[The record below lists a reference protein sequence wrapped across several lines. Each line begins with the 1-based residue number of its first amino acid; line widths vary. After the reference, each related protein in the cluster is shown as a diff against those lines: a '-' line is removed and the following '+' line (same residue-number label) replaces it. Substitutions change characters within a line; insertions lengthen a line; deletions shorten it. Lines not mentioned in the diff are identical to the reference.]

1 MKKVLVSLLVGIT
14 IVGLIGCGSKEV
26 EGDKQVSEENK
37 QIAEEV
43 QEVEDTEEKT
53 EIEEED
59 YYLENEMVECTSPQ
73 IEGKYYISLSAKVVP
88 PLMGGDRD
96 EAIQINMEVYNESFK
111 GSTSYNG
118 EVLIDIVMPD
128 LSSSTGTVKVK
139 DENNHILTEC
149 MGIIGEEITL
159 PVPISIGESATI
171 SNVYPMVDGDYI
183 YVKYLRLDKEFKLKI
198 NR

>member
-1 MKKVLVSLLVGIT
+1 MRKVLVSLLVGIT
-14 IVGLIGCGSKEV
+14 IVGLIGCENKEY
-26 EGDKQVSEENK
+26 ERDKQVAEENK
-37 QIAEEV
+37 QVIEEV
-43 QEVEDTEEKT
+43 QEAEDVEKETEVEEK
-53 EIEEED
+53 D

-88 PLMGGDRD
+88 PLMGGGRD

-111 GSTSYNG
+111 GSVSYDG

-149 MGIIGEEITL
+149 MGVIGEEIIL
-159 PVPISIGESATI
+159 PIPVSIGESATI

>member
-1 MKKVLVSLLVGIT
+1 MMLAAALYAAF
-14 IVGLIGCGSKEV
+14 
-26 EGDKQVSEENK
+26 DA
-37 QIAEEV
+37 IAIMLFDNE
-43 QEVEDTEEKT
+43 

-118 EVLIDIVMPD
+118 EMLI
-128 LSSSTGTVKVK
+128 
-139 DENNHILTEC
+139 ENVE
-149 MGIIGEEITL
+149 
-159 PVPISIGESATI
+159 
-171 SNVYPMVDGDYI
+171 
-183 YVKYLRLDKEFKLKI
+183 
-198 NR
+198 

>member
-14 IVGLIGCGSKEV
+14 MVGLIGCGSKEV

-37 QIAEEV
+37 QVAEEV

-53 EIEEED
+53 EIEEGD